1 MRIHRNLVLAVIQ
14 ALDQIYNEQEYADRV
29 VQKTLKLDSRWGA
42 RDRKFIAETIYDN
55 VRWKRLYNEI
65 AGTKGHYTRDNIWK
79 NFAVW
84 AVLKGIA
91 LPDWKY
97 FVGTPTRRIKGK
109 FDELQSDRRF
119 RESIP
124 DWMDEVAVAELGKK
138 WDAEIKEL
146 NKQARVVLRV
156 NTLKISKQELQKK
169 LREEDVD
176 TEMVPKAPDALVLV
190 ERKNVFLTDAF
201 KKGYFEVQDASSQ
214 LVAPYLD
221 VRPGQKVVDTCA
233 GAGGKTLHLA
243 ALMENK
249 GQIIAMD
256 IHAHKLAELKK
267 RAKRDGAHN
276 IENRT
281 IEGTK
286 TIKKLKGKA
295 DRVLIDAPCSGLG
308 VLKRNPDSKW
318 KLNPEFLE
326 RVKKTQAEIL
336 DQYASMVKQG
346 GKLVYAT
353 CSILPSENELQVKAF
368 LKNHPEFTLLKDQK
382 VSPVKFG
389 YDGFY
394 MALLE
399 RKSEEK
405 K

>member
-1 MRIHRNLVLAVIQ
+1 MQMRLHRNLVLAVIQ
-14 ALDQIYNEQEYADRV
+14 AIDLIFNEQEYADKV

-42 RDRKFIAETIYDN
+42 RDRKFIAETIYDM

-84 AVLKGIA
+84 AILKGIT

-109 FDELQSDRRF
+109 FDELQSDRKF

-124 DWMDEVAVAELGKK
+124 DWMDEVAVEELGSK

-146 NKQARVVLRV
+146 NKQARVILRV
-156 NTLKISKQELQKK
+156 NTLKISKQELKKK
-169 LREEDVD
+169 LLEEEVG
-176 TEMVPKAPDALVLV
+176 TETIHNAADALLLV

-214 LVAPYLD
+214 LVAPFLD
-221 VRPGQKVVDTCA
+221 VQPGQKVVDACA

-243 ALMENK
+243 SLMKNK

-267 RAKRDGAHN
+267 RAKRGGAHN
-276 IENRT
+276 IETRP

-286 TIKKLKGKA
+286 TIKKLKGKV
-295 DRVLIDAPCSGLG
+295 DRVLLDAPCSGLG

-336 DQYASMVKQG
+336 DQYASMVKEG

-353 CSILPSENELQVKAF
+353 CSILPSENEVQVKAF
-368 LKNHPEFTLLKDQK
+368 LKKHPEFTFVKDQK
-382 VSPVKFG
+382 VSPVKSGF
-389 YDGFY
+389 DGFY

-399 RKSEEK
+399 RKS
-405 K
+405 

>member
-1 MRIHRNLVLAVIQ
+1 MGMRLHRNLVLAVIQ
-14 ALDQIYNEQEYADRV
+14 ALDLIYNEQEYADKV
-29 VQKTLKLDSRWGA
+29 VQKTLKLDSRWGS
-42 RDRKFIAETIYDN
+42 RDRKFIAETIYDM

-65 AGTKGHYTRDNIWK
+65 AGTKDHYTRDNIWK

-84 AVLKGIA
+84 AILKGIS

-109 FDELQSDRRF
+109 FDELQKDRRF

-124 DWMDEVAVAELGKK
+124 DWMDELGVAELGSK
-138 WDAEIKEL
+138 WDDEIREL
-146 NKQARVVLRV
+146 NKQARVILRV
-156 NTLKISKQELQKK
+156 NTLKISKSDLQKV
-169 LREEDVD
+169 LRDEEID
-176 TEMVPKAPDALVLV
+176 TEIIPKYPDALVLV
-190 ERKNVFLTDAF
+190 ERKNVFLTEAF
-201 KKGYFEVQDASSQ
+201 KKGLFEVQDASSQ
-214 LVAPYLD
+214 LVAPFLD
-221 VRPGQKVVDTCA
+221 IHPGQKVVDACA

-243 ALMENK
+243 SLMENK

-256 IHAHKLAELKK
+256 IYEHKLAELKK

-276 IENRT
+276 IEART

-318 KLNPEFLE
+318 KLHPEFIE
-326 RVKKTQAEIL
+326 RIKKTQAEIL
-336 DQYASMVKQG
+336 DQYASMVKEG

-353 CSILPSENELQVKAF
+353 CSILPSENELQVETF
-368 LKNHPEFTLLKDQK
+368 LKNHSEFTLIKEQK
-382 VSPVKFG
+382 VSPAASGF
-389 YDGFY
+389 DGFY
-394 MALLE
+394 MALME
-399 RKSEEK
+399 RKQ
-405 K
+405 